1 MRLSDFAQRVESAW
15 DALRGR
21 DGLQLRGAYTGAL
34 INRLN
39 ADWIVAALPSDQ
51 ELITDLKQLR
61 TRSRDLGRNDPFCGR
76 FLELVQEN
84 MIGPDGIDLRPMLKD
99 PNGQTMTE
107 ANRKLHDA
115 WLDWTDRV
123 SLDGQHAMTDFCH
136 IGATSLPQ
144 DGEIFVRK
152 HIGRQFKYGL
162 ALQYID
168 PDLADESY
176 NLPRD
181 EWRGTNE
188 VRLSVEVSRQAARVG
203 YHFYDE
209 PGVFGSRGTNR
220 HFVPAGEVLHIGR
233 ARRIHQTR
241 FVPWFHPVMDTV
253 KMLNG
258 LVEAELVASRAA
270 AAKMGFI
277 VTKSGQQI
285 GAKAADGTRSPVPM
299 QGSPGALVTLPMNT
313 EFQGWDPTHPTTA
326 FPTFHAA
333 MIRRI
338 AAGLSISY
346 TSLANDPGDA
356 NYGSARGALQMEQRF
371 WRKIQQIWC
380 RKFMQPIFDE
390 WLRTALL
397 TGDLDLGFGM
407 TFERV
412 RRVRWEVPGWEWLDP
427 KDDVQS
433 SILAIN
439 ANLDSPQRIA
449 SLRGLDFE
457 EDIIEPK
464 KEARRLIEEAGL
476 AQPADAGGAA
486 PNADTQT
493 DPEGDG
499 SASSGRSAP
508 PGASRNGKKPA
519 PDPAYA

>member
-1 MRLSDFAQRVESAW
+1 MKLSELAGRFEAAW
-15 DALRGR
+15 GALRG
-21 DGLQLRGAYTGAL
+21 RGAYTGAL

-76 FLELVQEN
+76 FLDLVQEN
-84 MIGPDGIDLRPMLKD
+84 VIGPTGIDLRPVLKSPD
-99 PNGQTMTE
+99 GATMTE
-107 ANRKLHDA
+107 ANRKLRDA
-115 WLDWTDRV
+115 WLDWSETC
-123 SLDGQHAMTDFCH
+123 SLDGRDGLIDFCLT
-136 IGATSLPQ
+136 GASSLPQ

-152 HIGRQFKYGL
+152 HVGRQFKHGL

-168 PDLADESY
+168 PDLADESF

-181 EWRGTNE
+181 PHRGTNE
-188 VRLSVEVSRQAARVG
+188 VRLSVEVTRQAQRVG

-209 PGVFGSRGTNR
+209 PNVFGSRGTNR
-220 HFVPAGEVLHIGR
+220 HFVSADEVLHIGR

-277 VTKSGQQI
+277 VTKNGGAQI
-285 GAKAADGTRSPVPM
+285 GAKGAGGTRTPVPM
-299 QGSPGALVTLPMNT
+299 EGSPGALVTLPVNA

-338 AAGLSISY
+338 AAGLNIAY

-356 NYGSARGALQMEQRF
+356 NYSSARGSIQMEQRF
-371 WRKIQQIWC
+371 WRKIQQIWV

-397 TGDLDLGFGM
+397 TGDLELGYGM
-407 TFERV
+407 TYERV

-457 EDIIEPK
+457 EDIVEPK
-464 KEARRLIEEAGL
+464 AEARRLIIAAGL
-476 AQPADAGGAA
+476 GDPAADGGAA
-486 PNADTQT
+486 PNADTPT
-493 DPEGDG
+493 DPAKDA
-499 SASSGRSAP
+499 SAKSGRSAP
-508 PGASRNGKKPA
+508 PAPSRNGA
-519 PDPAYA
+519 AADLVTV